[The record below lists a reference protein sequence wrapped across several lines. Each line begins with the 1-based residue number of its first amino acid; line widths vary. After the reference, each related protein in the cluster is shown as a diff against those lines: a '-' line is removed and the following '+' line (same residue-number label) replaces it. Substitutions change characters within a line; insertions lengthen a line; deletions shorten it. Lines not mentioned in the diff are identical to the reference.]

1 MKLVYTTQDLAELS
15 HLKNVLETHGIE
27 CFIRGQHLLG
37 AVGGLP
43 VQECWPELWVKD
55 DEQFLKARARLNT
68 MMIVNGKD
76 SDDWICD
83 ECHEENPSCFS
94 MCWHCGK
101 LR

>member
-43 VQECWPELWVKD
+43 VQECWPELWVED
-55 DEQFLKARARLNT
+55 DDQFLKARARLNT
-68 MMIVNGKD
+68 INLVTGKD
-76 SDDWICD
+76 FSDWICN
-83 ECHEENPSCFS
+83 ECHEENPGCFS
-94 MCWHCGK
+94 MCWHCGN
-101 LR
+101 LS